1 MDTISELLNKPIE
14 LSNNFGTEESTSS
27 SGSSNI
33 VSIKCTKALFSKDAL
48 KNNISSYI
56 LLIFIAHL
64 LLSIILFMK
73 CGYPL
78 LVNDINAIIKEKEK
92 IKKQMTNNNLLT
104 NSKIRNWTKKEKRNQ
119 LKIK

>member
-1 MDTISELLNKPIE
+1 
-14 LSNNFGTEESTSS
+14 
-27 SGSSNI
+27 
-33 VSIKCTKALFSKDAL
+33 
-48 KNNISSYI
+48 
-56 LLIFIAHL
+56 
-64 LLSIILFMK
+64 MK

-92 IKKQMTNNNLLT
+92 IKKHMTSNNLLK

>member
-1 MDTISELLNKPIE
+1 MFEHIVLNKPIE
-14 LSNNFGTEESTSS
+14 LSNYFGTEESTSS

>member
-1 MDTISELLNKPIE
+1 MDLISEIIDNPNK
-14 LSNNFGTEESTSS
+14 LSNNFEEDETSS
-27 SGSSNI
+27 TASNI
-33 VSIKCTKALFSKDAL
+33 ISIKCTKALFSKEGL

-56 LLIFIAHL
+56 LLVFIAHF

-92 IKKQMTNNNLLT
+92 
-104 NSKIRNWTKKEKRNQ
+104 KIR
-119 LKIK
+119 